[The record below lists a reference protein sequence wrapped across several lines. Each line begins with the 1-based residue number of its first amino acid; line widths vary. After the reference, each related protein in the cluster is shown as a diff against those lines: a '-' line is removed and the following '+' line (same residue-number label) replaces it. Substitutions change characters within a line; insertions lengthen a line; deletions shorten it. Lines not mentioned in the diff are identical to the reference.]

1 MGNLIFKYVGR
12 FLILVFVQILIF
24 DQMRFSGYISPYI
37 YIIFILTLPL
47 DVSKTT
53 LLLSSFALGL
63 SIDLFSDSLG
73 MHAAASVFMA
83 FCRPAVVNLISTKK
97 EFEEG
102 LIPSLANMGIRWL
115 IPYTVILVFLHHT
128 FLFFVEIFSFA
139 EFWSTIARALM
150 SSILTF
156 SIIIIS
162 HYLFDKIPK
171 K

>member
-1 MGNLIFKYVGR
+1 MSNIILKYVGR

-37 YIIFILTLPL
+37 YIIFILALPL
-47 DVSKTT
+47 GVSKTV
-53 LLLSSFALGL
+53 LLFSSFALGL

-83 FCRPAVVNLISTKK
+83 FCRPFIINAISIKTD
-97 EFEEG
+97 FEEG
-102 LIPSLANMGIRWL
+102 LTPSLANMGIRWL

-139 EFWSTIARALM
+139 EFWSTIAKSLM
-150 SSILTF
+150 STVLTF
-156 SIIIIS
+156 SIIIII
-162 HYLFDKIPK
+162 HYLFDKIAK